1 MTTLFDAFANFS
13 IAVNVL
19 ASEIGD
25 SIAYASYTR
34 SIDLL
39 QRKNELIPWYSWER
53 YHNSR
58 EIQRLVRLKSD
69 IDKRRA
75 THESK

>member
-1 MTTLFDAFANFS
+1 MTTAFEAFANFN
-13 IAVNVL
+13 IAVNAL
-19 ASEIGD
+19 ASTIGD
-25 SIAYASYTR
+25 SLAYASYSR
-34 SIDLL
+34 IIDLL

-69 IDKRRA
+69 IDKRRQD
-75 THESK
+75 